1 MATEDIRP
9 KKKLGENI
17 FGTSVQ
23 KAEGSKTVRPGD
35 PNTTGAKVVLPS
47 LTVKQQWLADWMRRL
62 TETAKRN
69 ESMLSKGLEAVKKR
83 GYRTGAE
90 QRLINK
96 YLGKSNEI

>member
-47 LTVKQQWLADWMRRL
+47 MTAAQQWQADWMRRL
-62 TETAKRN
+62 TKQAEKH
-69 ESMLSKGLEAVKKR
+69 ESMLSKGAAEVIKKGWR
-83 GYRTGAE
+83 SGKE
-90 QRLINK
+90 QEVLTK
-96 YLGKSNEI
+96 YLGKSGMT

>member
-47 LTVKQQWLADWMRRL
+47 LTAEQQWLADW
-62 TETAKRN
+62 
-69 ESMLSKGLEAVKKR
+69 SMLSKGLDAVKKR